1 MTDHSV
7 YWKQWQQALSRWQ
20 LRKMAATIL
29 EGAGLFHPFIAQ
41 LLLIGQPMLS
51 QTTREEI
58 DAMVSL
64 LEEPQSSRAFAAF
77 LMKENEL

>member
-1 MTDHSV
+1 
-7 YWKQWQQALSRWQ
+7 
-20 LRKMAATIL
+20 
-29 EGAGLFHPFIAQ
+29 
-41 LLLIGQPMLS
+41 MLS

-64 LEEPQSSRAFAAF
+64 LEEPQSSRAFAAY

>member
-29 EGAGLFHPFIAQ
+29 ESAGLFHPFIAQ

-64 LEEPQSSRAFAAF
+64 LEEPQSSRAFAAY